1 MRRQVGFGA
10 IAAIVILVIL
20 ASLAAAMVKFGY
32 VAQMSSAQDTLTARA
47 TSAARAGNEW
57 GLYQALKGGW
67 TACAGAVQTL
77 DLSADTGFYVTV
89 TCGSTSYKEGETVP
103 GTAQTVTIYSID
115 AVACNMPLAAE
126 PKCPNNGAAAS
137 PTYAERRRQVT
148 AAN

>member
-1 MRRQVGFGA
+1 MRHQAGFGA

-20 ASLAAAMVKFGY
+20 ASLAAALVKFGY
-32 VAQMSSAQDTLTARA
+32 VAQLSSAQDTLTARA
-47 TSAARAGNEW
+47 TSAVRTGNEW

-67 TACAGAVQTL
+67 AACAGTVQTL
-77 DLSADTGFYVTV
+77 DLSADTGFQVTV
-89 TCGSTSYKEGETVP
+89 TCDSTSYNEGESAP
-103 GTAQTVTIYSID
+103 GTPRTVRLYSID

-137 PTYAERRRQVT
+137 PTYVERRRQVT